1 MPCAMGDVGRT
12 TTINGGEAPK
22 DVVYRPLHL
31 LPGFK
36 FSGED
41 WVDRGLK
48 DQHDLTELPIDLLA
62 GFTRTWQGLG
72 FDKGKVPDRTFAKSS
87 KEYQEIKETIAGWK
101 LTLKYTDM
109 QAFEINRGL
118 W

>member
-87 KEYQEIKETIAGWK
+87 KEYQFHSGSNLPGPKDFLSRALHHHRS
-101 LTLKYTDM
+101 LT
-109 QAFEINRGL
+109 
-118 W
+118 